1 MKPAQR
7 TADIEYAIGEVVI
20 PARKLESQGI
30 EIIKL
35 NLGDPNKFD
44 FDTPDHMKQAVIA
57 EMNRYNGYGDSE
69 GMPELRE
76 AIAKREKKKNNI
88 YLSVDDV
95 LVTNGTS
102 EAILMLYGALLNPGD
117 EILVP
122 GPVYPPYVA
131 LARFF
136 NASPVAFRTIEE
148 ENWAPD
154 IDDIRKKISEKT
166 KALVLINPSNPT
178 GAFYD
183 KPVLQKIGDVLAEH
197 DLIFVSD
204 EIYDTM
210 VLEGTHHSPT
220 FMKDIPVVGLNG
232 ASKAYLATGWR
243 VGWLMFRDYNNTLSN
258 IKEACFKQARM
269 RISANI
275 PMQKGALAGL
285 TGPQDHIK
293 KVVSDLKER
302 RDYIYTRLNDID
314 GISTQK
320 PGGSF
325 YIFPKIEGTE
335 DDKSFV
341 LDVLHK
347 AHVLFVHGSGF
358 SKEYGK
364 GHFRS
369 VFLPPVPVLEKAM
382 DALETFMKHR

>member
-1 MKPAQR
+1 MNPAKR

-30 EIIKL
+30 DIIKL

-44 FDTPDHMKQAVIA
+44 FDTPEHMKNAVID
-57 EMNRYNGYGDSE
+57 EMHRYNGYGDSE
-69 GMPELRE
+69 GIPELRQ
-76 AIAKREKKKNNI
+76 AIVKREKEKNN
-88 YLSVDDV
+88 VDLDIGDV

-117 EILVP
+117 EVLVP
-122 GPVYPPYVA
+122 GPVYPPYVG
-131 LARFF
+131 LAKFF
-136 NASPVAFRTIEE
+136 DGNPVAFRTIEE
-148 ENWAPD
+148 ENWVPD
-154 IDDIRKKISEKT
+154 VDDIRKKITRKT
-166 KALVLINPSNPT
+166 KAIVLINPSNPT

-183 KPVLQKIGDVLAEH
+183 KKTLLKIGDIAAEH
-197 DLIFVSD
+197 DLIFISD

-210 VLEGTHHSPT
+210 VFEGTHFSPT
-220 FMKDIPVVGLNG
+220 FIKDIPVVSLNG

-243 VGWLMFRDYNNTLSN
+243 VGWLMFRDYNNVLN
-258 IKEACFKQARM
+258 GIKEACIKQARM

-275 PMQKGALAGL
+275 PMQKGVLAGL
-285 TGPQDHIK
+285 TGPPDHIP
-293 KVVSDLKER
+293 KVVSKLKER
-302 RDYIYTRLNDID
+302 RDYIYKRLNDMD

-325 YIFPKIEGTE
+325 YIFPRIEGTQ

-341 LDVLHK
+341 LDVLHN

-358 SKEYGK
+358 SKEHGG
-364 GHFRS
+364 GHFRA
-369 VFLPPVPVLEKAM
+369 VFLPPVPTLEKAM
-382 DALETFMKHR
+382 NALEEFMSTR

>member
-1 MKPAQR
+1 MNPARR
-7 TADIEYAIGEVVI
+7 TANIEYAIGEVVI

-30 EIIKL
+30 DIIKL
-35 NLGDPNKFD
+35 NLGDPDKFD
-44 FDTPDHMKQAVIA
+44 FDAPEHMKKAVIA

-69 GMPELRE
+69 GIPELRE
-76 AIAKREKKKNNI
+76 AIVKREKKKNDI
-88 YLSVDDV
+88 DLAVDDV

-117 EILVP
+117 EVLVP
-122 GPVYPPYVA
+122 GPVYPPYVG
-131 LARFF
+131 LATFF
-136 NASPVAFRTIEE
+136 DGKPVPFRTIEE

-154 IDDIRKKISEKT
+154 IEDIRKKITEKT

-183 KPVLQKIGDVLAEH
+183 KSMLQELGDIVAEH
-197 DLIFVSD
+197 DLVFISD

-210 VLEGTHHSPT
+210 VLEGTHYSPT
-220 FMKDIPVVGLNG
+220 FMKDIPVVSLNG
-232 ASKAYLATGWR
+232 VSKAYLATGWR
-243 VGWLMFRDYNNTLSN
+243 VGWLMFTDPNDVLGE

-285 TGPQDHIK
+285 TGPQDHMK
-293 KVVSDLKER
+293 KVVADLKER
-302 RDYIYTRLNDID
+302 RDYIHKRLNDID

-358 SKEYGK
+358 SKAYGK

-369 VFLPPVPVLEKAM
+369 VFLPPVPVLEKAL
-382 DALETFMKHR
+382 DALEQFMKNQ